1 LKNGPAFEMKILV
14 IDDSQ
19 EIVEVLKFWLESEGV
34 TVDAITDGS
43 MGLDMIRNRQF
54 DLILLDVAMPDF
66 TGLDVI
72 DSLKNEGLLESKNII
87 IFTASSDKNLFEN
100 LKDTGVKGILK
111 KPSSLQELEK
121 LLDKYRPAEDNTP

>member
-19 EIVEVLKFWLESEGV
+19 EITEVLKFWLENEGV
-34 TVDAITDGS
+34 TVDVITDGS
-43 MGLDMIRNRQF
+43 IGLDMIRNRQF

-87 IFTASSDKNLFEN
+87 IFTASSDKNLFER
-100 LKDTGVKGILK
+100 LKNSGVKGILK

-121 LLDKYRPAEDNTP
+121 LLDQYRPAEDNIP

>member
-19 EIVEVLKFWLESEGV
+19 EITEVLKFWLENEGV
-34 TVDAITDGS
+34 TVDVITDGS
-43 MGLDMIRNRQF
+43 IGLDMIRNRQF
-54 DLILLDVAMPDF
+54 DLIMLDVAMPDF

-87 IFTASSDKNLFEN
+87 IFTASSDKNLFER
-100 LKDTGVKGILK
+100 LKNSGVKGILK

-121 LLDKYRPAEDNTP
+121 LLDQYRPAEDNIP

>member
-1 LKNGPAFEMKILV
+1 MKILV

-100 LKDTGVKGILK
+100 LKNTGVKGILK

>member
-1 LKNGPAFEMKILV
+1 MKILV

-19 EIVEVLKFWLESEGV
+19 EIAEVLKFWLENEGV
-34 TVDAITDGS
+34 TVDVITDGS
-43 MGLDMIRNRQF
+43 IGLDMIRNRQF

-87 IFTASSDKNLFEN
+87 IFTASSDKNLFER
-100 LKDTGVKGILK
+100 LKNSGVKGILK

-121 LLDKYRPAEDNTP
+121 LLDKYRPAEDNIP

>member
-19 EIVEVLKFWLESEGV
+19 EIAEVLKFWLENEGV
-34 TVDAITDGS
+34 TVEVITDGS
-43 MGLDMIRNRQF
+43 IGLDMIRNRQF

-66 TGLDVI
+66 TGLNVI

-87 IFTASSDKNLFEN
+87 IFTASSDKNLFER
-100 LKDTGVKGILK
+100 LKNSGVKGILK

-121 LLDKYRPAEDNTP
+121 LLDKYRPAEDNIP

>member
-1 LKNGPAFEMKILV
+1 MKILV

>member
-1 LKNGPAFEMKILV
+1 MKNGPACETKILV

-19 EIVEVLKFWLESEGV
+19 EIAEALKFWLENEGV
-34 TVDAITDGS
+34 TVEVITEGS
-43 MGLDMIRNRQF
+43 TGLDMIRNRQF

-87 IFTASSDKNLFEN
+87 IFTASSDKNLFERLN
-100 LKDTGVKGILK
+100 NSGVKGILK
-111 KPSSLQELEK
+111 KPSSLQELEE
-121 LLDKYRPAEDNTP
+121 LLDKYRPAKDNVA

>member
-1 LKNGPAFEMKILV
+1 MKILV

-19 EIVEVLKFWLESEGV
+19 EIAEALKFWLENEGV
-34 TVDAITDGS
+34 TVEVITDGS
-43 MGLDMIRNRQF
+43 TGLDMIRNSQF

-87 IFTASSDKNLFEN
+87 IFTASSDKNLFER
-100 LKDTGVKGILK
+100 LKNSGVKGIVK
-111 KPSSLQELEK
+111 KPSSLQELEE
-121 LLDKYRPAEDNTP
+121 LLDKYRPAEDNVA

>member
-19 EIVEVLKFWLESEGV
+19 EIAEVLKFWLENEGV
-34 TVDAITDGS
+34 TVDVITDGS
-43 MGLDMIRNRQF
+43 IGLDMIRNRQF

-87 IFTASSDKNLFEN
+87 IFTASSDKNLFER
-100 LKDTGVKGILK
+100 LKNSGVKGILK

-121 LLDKYRPAEDNTP
+121 LLDQYRPAEDNIP

>member
-19 EIVEVLKFWLESEGV
+19 EITEVLKFWLENEGV
-34 TVDAITDGS
+34 TVDVITDGS
-43 MGLDMIRNRQF
+43 IGLDIIRNRQF

-87 IFTASSDKNLFEN
+87 IFTASSDKNLFER
-100 LKDTGVKGILK
+100 LKNSGVKGILK

-121 LLDKYRPAEDNTP
+121 LLDQYRPAEDNIP

>member
-19 EIVEVLKFWLESEGV
+19 EIAEVLKFWLENEGV
-34 TVDAITDGS
+34 TVDVITDGS
-43 MGLDMIRNRQF
+43 IGLDMIRNRQF

-87 IFTASSDKNLFEN
+87 IFTASSDKNLFER
-100 LKDTGVKGILK
+100 LKNSGVKGILK

-121 LLDKYRPAEDNTP
+121 LLDKYRPAEDNIL

>member
-1 LKNGPAFEMKILV
+1 MKILV

-19 EIVEVLKFWLESEGV
+19 EIAEALKFWLENEGV
-34 TVDAITDGS
+34 TVEVITDGS
-43 MGLDMIRNRQF
+43 TGLDMIRNKQF

-87 IFTASSDKNLFEN
+87 IFTASSDKNLFERLKN
-100 LKDTGVKGILK
+100 LGVKGILK
-111 KPSSLQELEK
+111 KPSSLQELED
-121 LLDKYRPAEDNTP
+121 LLDKYRPAEDNVA

>member
-1 LKNGPAFEMKILV
+1 MKILV

-19 EIVEVLKFWLESEGV
+19 EIAEVLKFWLENEGV
-34 TVDAITDGS
+34 TVDVITDGS
-43 MGLDMIRNRQF
+43 IGLDMIRNRQF

-87 IFTASSDKNLFEN
+87 IFTASSDKNLFER
-100 LKDTGVKGILK
+100 LKNSGVKGILK

-121 LLDKYRPAEDNTP
+121 LLDQYRPAEDNIP

>member
-1 LKNGPAFEMKILV
+1 MKILV

-19 EIVEVLKFWLESEGV
+19 EIAEALKFWLENEGV
-34 TVDAITDGS
+34 TVEVITDGS
-43 MGLDMIRNRQF
+43 TGLDMIRNRQF

-87 IFTASSDKNLFEN
+87 IFTASADKNLFER
-100 LKDTGVKGILK
+100 LKNSGVKGILK
-111 KPSSLQELEK
+111 KPSSLQELEE
-121 LLDKYRPAEDNTP
+121 LLDKYRPAEDKVA

>member
-19 EIVEVLKFWLESEGV
+19 EITEVLKFWLENEGV
-34 TVDAITDGS
+34 TVDVITDGS
-43 MGLDMIRNRQF
+43 IGLDIIRNRQF

-66 TGLDVI
+66 TGLDVV
-72 DSLKNEGLLESKNII
+72 DSLKNEGLLESKNIR
-87 IFTASSDKNLFEN
+87 IFTASSDKNLFER
-100 LKDTGVKGILK
+100 LKNSGVKGILK

-121 LLDKYRPAEDNTP
+121 LLDQYRPAEDNIP

>member
-19 EIVEVLKFWLESEGV
+19 EIAEVLKFWLENEGV
-34 TVDAITDGS
+34 TVDVITDGS
-43 MGLDMIRNRQF
+43 IGLDMIRNRQF

-66 TGLDVI
+66 TGLNVI

-87 IFTASSDKNLFEN
+87 IFTASSDKNLFER
-100 LKDTGVKGILK
+100 LKNSGVKGILK

-121 LLDKYRPAEDNTP
+121 LLDKYRPAEDNIP

>member
-100 LKDTGVKGILK
+100 LKNTGVKGILK